1 MAERPLGHRKS
12 SLVLSARFPG
22 LKWRSCSVAKSAYY
36 EKPRENDPWKNQ
48 HDSEAFWHF
57 SIFGSVFFVLKSVL
71 AIARQRSHDKFA
83 ILILKPRS
91 HVKILIYRTWAIPPS
106 SPIMTS
112 EADLLLLSRSA
123 LAWLLAT
130 LRMES
135 LLAGYVT
142 SETRPYC
149 CCGWVLFGKRLLK
162 LAFSFVRALVWQ
174 NPFQGSNEIFFFA
187 WREIYR
193 SAAGWDIFCQ
203 RLQAWETNRG
213 HHERLDSSKWKVFAW
228 YLG

>member
-22 LKWRSCSVAKSAYY
+22 LKWRSCSVAKSAHY

-71 AIARQRSHDKFA
+71 AIGRQRSHEKFA

-106 SPIMTS
+106 SPVMAS
-112 EADLLLLSRSA
+112 EADLRLLSRAA

-130 LRMES
+130 PRVES
-135 LLAGYVT
+135 LLAGHVT
-142 SETRPYC
+142 SETRPC
-149 CCGWVLFGKRLLK
+149 CCWVLFGKRLLK
-162 LAFSFVRALVWQ
+162 LTFSFYQSSCLTKSF
-174 NPFQGSNEIFFFA
+174 PGFQWDIFFLA

-203 RLQAWETNRG
+203 RLQPWETNRG
-213 HHERLDSSKWKVFAW
+213 HHERLNSSKWKVFAW

>member
-22 LKWRSCSVAKSAYY
+22 LKWRSRSIAKSAYY

-71 AIARQRSHDKFA
+71 AIARQRSHEKFA

-91 HVKILIYRTWAIPPS
+91 HVKILIYRRWAIPPS
-106 SPIMTS
+106 SPIMAS
-112 EADLLLLSRSA
+112 EADLRLLSRAA

-130 LRMES
+130 RRMES

-149 CCGWVLFGKRLLK
+149 CWVLFGKRLLK
-162 LAFSFVRALVWQ
+162 LTFSFYQSSYLTKSF
-174 NPFQGSNEIFFFA
+174 PGFQWDFFFS
-187 WREIYR
+187 RGGKFIGRPLVETS
-193 SAAGWDIFCQ
+193 SAKGCSLGRQIAVTMKGWTRQNEKSLHD
-203 RLQAWETNRG
+203 T
-213 HHERLDSSKWKVFAW
+213 
-228 YLG
+228 